1 MSKTVK
7 TQHTWGPGIEYLTNK
22 KGEISAKELKVL
34 RQYITQVMEP
44 EGLNDFKYY
53 FGTLRHPELSQDLH
67 DKHDQLYNLALL
79 CIKGIRYEEQ
89 NTQGITFF
97 AHIEYNQGGEEALK
111 PHLNERNAIPTVLHL
126 LRINIATRLRYE
138 LAKNREADKRHEQKY
153 NKVRLSNTFV
163 TSVAPK
169 PITSVL
175 SLGDQELPEGVTV
188 EPLQYKNRLGGD
200 IQLTGYQHDLFIAL
214 LELNHKKSQT
224 TNSKQD
230 GFYLGDY
237 YEQSAEQHEIIK
249 AENNKIQRLPS
260 PHFKTSYNEIA
271 TQING
276 GTKPSKDDK
285 KKVIDTMW
293 DLVEKAE
300 LWPQITFT
308 VGKDKYKLNKSLFEI
323 IEHENGAQKD
333 IIVRLNPVVTH
344 NIHKHY
350 YELPANFTAQKIEIG
365 KQLGKQRPDFLM
377 VLIFYIMQQRANEL
391 NQDEQGRPYW
401 ETGLL
406 KTKNG
411 QPGIYYKCGYSRY
424 EEQRNQKRFIERW
437 NTAIEFLKGLK
448 LIEEYSEGVTNWGD
462 KKARF
467 TFNAKPKKV
476 G

>member
-1 MSKTVK
+1 MSKDTLK
-7 TQHTWGPGIEYLTNK
+7 GPHRWQAGVEYLATK
-22 KGEISAKELKVL
+22 KSDIKAKELKTL
-34 RQYITQVMEP
+34 RDYIADVMEP
-44 EGLNDFKYY
+44 EGLRDFKYY
-53 FGTLRHPELSQDLH
+53 FGTLRHPELRQELQDQH
-67 DKHDQLYNLALL
+67 EELYNLALL
-79 CIKGIRYEEQ
+79 CIKGIRYEEH
-89 NTQGITFF
+89 TAEGITFF
-97 AHIEYNQGGEEALK
+97 AHIVYHEGGESALL
-111 PHLNERNAIPTVLHL
+111 PRLNERNIIPTVLHL

-138 LAKNREADKRHEQKY
+138 LLKIREADKRHEQKR

-175 SLGDQELPEGVTV
+175 SLGDQELPDGVTV

-224 TNSKQD
+224 NNSEGE

-237 YEQSAEQHEIIK
+237 YSQIVEPFEIIK
-249 AENNKIQRLPS
+249 ANNNKIQRLPT
-260 PHFKTSYNEIA
+260 PYFTTSYNEIA

-285 KKVIDTMW
+285 QKVIDTMW

-308 VGKDKYKLNKSLFEI
+308 VGNDKYRLNKSLFEI
-323 IEHENGAQKD
+323 IEHDNGTQKD

-344 NIHKHY
+344 NIKKHY

-365 KQLGKQRPDFLM
+365 QRLKKQRPEFLT
-377 VLIFYIMQQRANEL
+377 VLVFYIMQQRANKL
-391 NQDEQGRPYW
+391 NLDEQGRPYW

-406 KTKNG
+406 KTKDG
-411 QPGIYYKCGYSRY
+411 QPGIFYKCGYGRY

-437 NTAIEFLKGLK
+437 NTAIEYLKGLE
-448 LIEEYSEGVTNWGD
+448 LIEEYTEGVTNWGD

-467 TFNAKPKKV
+467 TFTPKTKK
-476 G
+476 